1 LLARFDLVK
10 KEREKGLE
18 RKREI
23 GEEEEEEEEEEERG
37 TRRIEEAP
45 GGVLCVLVRWC
56 KMNG

>member
-1 LLARFDLVK
+1 VRFDLVK

-23 GEEEEEEEEEEERG
+23 GEEEEEEEERG